1 LGLLSIELVYK
12 NLTIF
17 LNFRIIM
24 RNKQIQEKLSELEKR
39 LLVLNKTLHE
49 DIGASYREATQTS
62 EMIEM
67 LEIQILDLKK
77 EQKNEKGIL
86 KMIQV
91 KGNGIIK
98 VFILLEQN
106 GNPQELSFSISS
118 PFGQILNSVKI
129 GDKIKF
135 RENEYLVKKID
146 E

>member
-1 LGLLSIELVYK
+1 
-12 NLTIF
+12 
-17 LNFRIIM
+17 
-24 RNKQIQEKLSELEKR
+24 
-39 LLVLNKTLHE
+39 
-49 DIGASYREATQTS
+49 
-62 EMIEM
+62 
-67 LEIQILDLKK
+67 
-77 EQKNEKGIL
+77 
-86 KMIQV
+86 MIQV